1 MDLRQ
6 LRYFVAVIKEGQ
18 ITSAAKKLN
27 MEQPP
32 LSRQMKLLEE
42 ELGTPLFDRTGR
54 KLVPTEAGRR
64 LYERAEEMLVNLEE
78 TLLEIRE
85 LGEGVGGTLSIGAV
99 VSCVSL
105 LPGAIERFGKEYPA
119 VAFKIQEGD
128 HFQLAELL
136 RKRQIELIVAR
147 LPFEAPPGADDY
159 GIASLPPDPLAAAV
173 PTAWAEY
180 AGRRSLRL
188 GELSGRPFL
197 TLKTDRTTGMHERI
211 MQAFAAKGSVP
222 RIFCEC
228 SSVAVILALV
238 AQGLGAALLPRSVLS
253 SFRSEDFGMLEL
265 EDAALQAEV
274 GLVWLQ
280 DRYLSRSAERFIE
293 ELIGQPELAAFRTP
307 IP

>member
-6 LRYFVAVIKEGQ
+6 LRYFAAVVREGQ

-32 LSRQMKLLEE
+32 LSRQMKMLEE

-64 LYERAEEMLVNLEE
+64 LYERSEQLLVQLEE
-78 TLLEIRE
+78 ALLEIRE
-85 LGEGVGGTLSIGAV
+85 LGQGVGGTLAIGAV
-99 VSCVSL
+99 VSCISL
-105 LPGAIERFGKEYPA
+105 LPGAIERFGRDYPA

-136 RKRQIELIVAR
+136 RQRQIELIVAR

-159 GIASLPPDPLAAAV
+159 GIAPLPADPLAAVV
-173 PTAWAEY
+173 PADWPEY
-180 AGRRSLRL
+180 AGRSTVRL
-188 GELSGRPFL
+188 NELSGRPFL

-211 MQAFAAKGSVP
+211 MHEFAARGAAP

-238 AQGLGAALLPRSVLS
+238 AQGLGASLLPRSVLS
-253 SFRSEDFGMLEL
+253 SFRSEDFRILEL
-265 EDAALQAEV
+265 EDAMLQADV
-274 GLVWLQ
+274 GLIWLQ
-280 DRYLSRSAERFIE
+280 GRYLSRSAERFIR
-293 ELIGQPELAAFRTP
+293 ELVGDTP
-307 IP
+307 AGIRG

>member
-6 LRYFVAVIKEGQ
+6 LRYFSAVVKEGQ

-54 KLVPTEAGRR
+54 KLVPTEAGWR
-64 LYERAEEMLVNLEE
+64 LYERAEELLFRLEE

-85 LGEGVGGTLSIGAV
+85 LGEGVGGTLSIGSV

-105 LPGAIERFGKEYPA
+105 LPSAIERFGRQHPA
-119 VAFKIQEGD
+119 VTFKIQEGD

-136 RKRQIELIVAR
+136 RKRRIELIVAR
-147 LPFEAPPGADDY
+147 LPFEAPSGTDDY
-159 GIASLPPDPLAAAV
+159 GIASLPEDPLAAAV
-173 PTAWAEY
+173 PTAWSEY
-180 AGRRSLRL
+180 AGRETIRL
-188 GELSGRPFL
+188 DELSERPFL

-211 MQAFAAKGSVP
+211 MQEFASRGQAP

-228 SSVAVILALV
+228 SSVAVILGLV
-238 AQGLGAALLPRSVLS
+238 AQGLGASLLPRSVLS
-253 SFRSEDFGMLEL
+253 SFRSEDFQILKLEN
-265 EDAALQAEV
+265 AVLQAEV

-293 ELIGQPELAAFRTP
+293 ELVGRLES
-307 IP
+307 

>member
-6 LRYFVAVIKEGQ
+6 LRYFSAVVKEGQ

-64 LYERAEEMLVNLEE
+64 LYERSEELLFRLEE

-105 LPGAIERFGKEYPA
+105 LPSAIERFGREHPA

-147 LPFEAPPGADDY
+147 LPFEAPSGIDDY
-159 GIASLPPDPLAAAV
+159 GIASLPDDPLAAAV
-173 PTAWAEY
+173 PTGWDEY
-180 AGRRSLRL
+180 AGRETIRL
-188 GELSGRPFL
+188 DELSGRPFL

-211 MQAFAAKGSVP
+211 MQEFAAHGQAP
-222 RIFCEC
+222 RVFCEC
-228 SSVAVILALV
+228 SSVAVILGLV
-238 AQGLGAALLPRSVLS
+238 AQGLGASLLPRSVLS
-253 SFRSEDFGMLEL
+253 SFRSEDFRVLEL
-265 EDAALQAEV
+265 EDAVLQAKV

-293 ELIGQPELAAFRTP
+293 ELVGRRE
-307 IP
+307 

>member
-6 LRYFVAVIKEGQ
+6 LRYFSAVFRDGQ

-42 ELGTPLFDRTGR
+42 ELGTPLFDRSGR
-54 KLVPTEAGRR
+54 RLIPTEAGRR
-64 LYERAEEMLVNLEE
+64 LYERSEALLVQLEE

-85 LGEGVGGTLSIGAV
+85 LGEGIGGTLSIGAV

-105 LPGAIERFGKEYPA
+105 LPGAIERFGREHPA
-119 VAFKIQEGD
+119 VTFNIQEGD

-136 RKRQIELIVAR
+136 RQRRIELIVAR

-159 GIASLPPDPLAAAV
+159 GIAPLPPDPLAAAV
-173 PTAWAEY
+173 PAGWTEY
-180 AGRRSLRL
+180 AGRRSLSL
-188 GELSGRPFL
+188 NELSTRPLL

-211 MQAFAAKGSVP
+211 MQEFAARGAVP
-222 RIFCEC
+222 RVFCEC

-238 AQGLGAALLPRSVLS
+238 AQGLGASLLPRSVLA
-253 SFRSEDFGMLEL
+253 SFRSEDFRVLEL
-265 EDAALQAEV
+265 GDAVLQADV

-280 DRYLSRSAERFIE
+280 GRYLSRSAERFMDKLLE
-293 ELIGQPELAAFRTP
+293 PREPCE
-307 IP
+307 

>member
-6 LRYFVAVIKEGQ
+6 LRYFSAVVKEGQ

-54 KLVPTEAGRR
+54 KLVPTEAGWR
-64 LYERAEEMLVNLEE
+64 LYERAEELLFRLEE

-105 LPGAIERFGKEYPA
+105 LPTAIERFNREHSA
-119 VAFKIQEGD
+119 VVFKIQEGD

-147 LPFEAPPGADDY
+147 LPFEAPSGIDDY
-159 GIASLPPDPLAAAV
+159 GIAALPDDPLAAAV
-173 PTAWAEY
+173 PAGWAEY
-180 AGRRSLRL
+180 AGRESIKLD
-188 GELSGRPFL
+188 ELSGRPFL

-211 MQAFAAKGSVP
+211 MQEFAARGQAP

-228 SSVAVILALV
+228 SSVAVILGLV
-238 AQGLGAALLPRSVLS
+238 AQGLGASLLPRSVLS
-253 SFRSEDFGMLEL
+253 SFRSEDFQILEL
-265 EDAALQAEV
+265 EDAVLQAEV

-293 ELIGQPELAAFRTP
+293 ELVSQRES
-307 IP
+307 

>member
-6 LRYFVAVIKEGQ
+6 LRYFAAVVREGQ
-18 ITSAAKKLN
+18 ITSAAKILN

-54 KLVPTEAGRR
+54 KLVPTEAGMR
-64 LYERAEEMLVNLEE
+64 LYERAEQLLVQLEE
-78 TLLEIRE
+78 ALLEIRE
-85 LGEGVGGTLSIGAV
+85 LGEGIGGTLAIGAV
-99 VSCVSL
+99 VSCISL
-105 LPGAIERFGKEYPA
+105 LPGAIERFGREYPA

-159 GIASLPPDPLAAAV
+159 GIAPLPADPLAAVV
-173 PTAWAEY
+173 PANWPEY
-180 AGRRSLRL
+180 AGRDTVRL
-188 GELSGRPFL
+188 DELSERPFL
-197 TLKTDRTTGMHERI
+197 TLKTDLTTGMHERI
-211 MQAFAAKGSVP
+211 MYEFAARGSSP

-238 AQGLGAALLPRSVLS
+238 AQGLGASLLPRSVLS
-253 SFRSEDFGMLEL
+253 SFRSEDFRALEL
-265 EDAALQAEV
+265 EDAVLQAEV
-274 GLVWLQ
+274 GLIWLQ
-280 DRYLSRSAERFIE
+280 GRYLSRSAERFIH
-293 ELIGQPELAAFRTP
+293 ELTGRTP
-307 IP
+307 EGMSR